1 MLSENI
7 RGGVSFAS
15 VRYVESSAYKKQ
27 SLPGDEWKEED
38 DDDDDLTSVI
48 G

>member
-15 VRYVESSAYKKQ
+15 VRYAESSAYLQQ
-27 SLPGDEWKEED
+27 SDSYYLEED
-38 DDDDDLTSVI
+38 EEADDLYSVI